1 MTKRSELKDVGRCPI
16 TSTDY
21 TVGRKAFETYEL
33 LDAEREA
40 HRFSWSTALDHGY
53 YMVQRYDDVVDI
65 MQRYEE
71 FNSDQP
77 TAYTDNLAVKFM
89 PQGINP
95 PHHTDVRRLLNPY
108 FSPAAVKRVEGI
120 ARQRIADMITEF
132 AGSGATDVASGF
144 AILFPTEVFLEIF
157 GLPLEDGEKL
167 LPWIEA
173 IFGGVLSAGDGAEG
187 MTAEEATEQLNDYLR
202 QAIRQRREN
211 PGDPTTDLITRLIQ
225 GQVLGAPV
233 PEDDLVTIC
242 MSTLA
247 AGLDTTR
254 SALSYML
261 YHLATHPETR
271 QECLDDPSLWPKFV
285 EEAIRLYPLVLQVGR
300 QVTEDMEYE
309 GLDLRKGDM
318 IWLGVAQA
326 CRDPRKFEAPDQ
338 FDMHRENLNNHI
350 AFGAGQHRCL
360 GMHLARRELVIALE
374 EWHRQIPHYR
384 IAPDADL
391 RERGG
396 QLRLEAL
403 PLEWDTRA

>member
-1 MTKRSELKDVGRCPI
+1 MTKRSEAKEVGKCPI
-16 TSTDY
+16 SHTDY
-21 TVGRKAFETYEL
+21 TLGRPAFETYAQL
-33 LDAEREA
+33 NAEREA
-40 HRFSWSTALDHGY
+40 HRHAWSTATDHGY
-53 YMVQRYDDVVDI
+53 YMVQRYDDVVEAL
-65 MQRYEE
+65 QNFKEL
-71 FNSDQP
+71 NNDQP
-77 TAYTDNLAVKFM
+77 TAYTDDIAVKFM

-108 FSPAAVKRVEGI
+108 FSPAAVKRIEEL
-120 ARQRIADMITEF
+120 ARRRVSEMIADV
-132 AGSGATDVASGF
+132 APDKSTDVASGF
-144 AILFPTEVFLEIF
+144 AILYPTELFLEIF

-173 IFGGVLSAGDGAEG
+173 IFGGVLSAGDGAE
-187 MTAEEATEQLNDYLR
+187 MSAEEANDALNDYLR
-202 QAIRQRREN
+202 AAIQARREN

-225 GQVLGAPV
+225 GEVLGAPV
-233 PEDDLVTIC
+233 PDEDLVTIC

-254 SALSYML
+254 SALSYIL

-271 QECLDDPSLWPKFV
+271 QELLDDPSLWPKFV

-300 QVTEDMEYE
+300 QASADMEFQ
-309 GLDLRKGDM
+309 GLDLKQGDM
-318 IWLGVAQA
+318 LWLGIASA
-326 CRDPRKFEAPDQ
+326 CRDPRKFENPDE
-338 FDMHRENLNNHI
+338 FDMHRDNVNNHI

-384 IAPDADL
+384 IPEGTEL

-403 PLEWDTRA
+403 PLEWD